1 MGSQS
6 TPKFHRWER
15 GGAGYGIGFTEN
27 TVLLSLARSDQIAN
41 YDKLGGN
48 VHAGSQCTTDFDPSA
63 AHLEIHHRRISE
75 IRRWC
80 ELKSAAKII

>member
-6 TPKFHRWER
+6 TLN
-15 GGAGYGIGFTEN
+15 FTVGNAAARRLTDN